1 MDLPDSDWFV
11 AQGPLGVLC
20 LCLIAALIVVWTRH
34 NTAYK
39 ELLALKD
46 KRTEDHRKFTEVLTK
61 QNEISSNLA
70 LEVSESV
77 LQSRFTI
84 ESAMLSQKGT
94 LESLD
99 RAVEKNTD
107 AVRDLCTAVKIGLS
121 GGGKS

>member
-1 MDLPDSDWFV
+1 MDIPDSDWFI

-20 LCLIAALIVVWTRH
+20 LCLIAALIVVWTKH
-34 NTAYK
+34 NAAYK

-70 LEVSESV
+70 REVSESA
-77 LQSRFTI
+77 LQSRLTI
-84 ESAMLSQKGT
+84 EAAMSSQGRA
-94 LESLD
+94 LEGLD

-121 GGGKS
+121 GGKS